1 MSGVLDLEELTKIK
15 KRGSSQA
22 LTCED
27 PLHRRDDRI

>member
-1 MSGVLDLEELTKIK
+1 VLDFGEPTKIT

-27 PLHRRDDRI
+27 PLDRRDDRI